1 MRKSR
6 TLPLA
11 SGLIGQEYGSV
22 YGQLEVTLTDY
33 ETIHILIRRKPYS
46 GDSDIKF
53 SMPFTDLKEMIAILG
68 EAHEKLN
75 DNWLSMI
82 AAKELKAHT

>member
-1 MRKSR
+1 MGKSR

-11 SGLIGQEYGSV
+11 GGVIGQESGSA

-33 ETIHILIRRKPYS
+33 KTVHILIRRKPYS

-53 SMPFTDLKEMIAILG
+53 SMPFTDLKEIIIILD
-68 EAHEKLN
+68 EAQEKLN
-75 DNWLSMI
+75 DNWLSMVAI
-82 AAKELKAHT
+82 KELKVHT